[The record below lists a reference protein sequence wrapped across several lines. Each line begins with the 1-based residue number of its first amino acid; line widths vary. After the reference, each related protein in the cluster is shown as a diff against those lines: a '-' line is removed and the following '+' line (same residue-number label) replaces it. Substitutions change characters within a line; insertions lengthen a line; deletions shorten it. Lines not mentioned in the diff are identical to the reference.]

1 MLILISYNFTG
12 FFTVDLYIVNWYVLK
27 SDDCPYGHVISV
39 YCYLCVCLC
48 LQGIF
53 PNLWYACTRYMEGN
67 KLNWIQ
73 IECRVYVCQRN
84 SRLLQR
90 HVRDVILLPQT
101 FTDITLWRVAV
112 ALAAILVPYF
122 CSRSVI
128 IFRGPFPSSRIA
140 DIKSLTTDRLQ
151 IGNQVTSKCAVYLR
165 ESMVCVWEHR
175 RETCVLLG
183 FWFYAM

>member
-90 HVRDVILLPQT
+90 HIRDVILLPQT

-122 CSRSVI
+122 CSRSV
-128 IFRGPFPSSRIA
+128 GSCTLCGL
-140 DIKSLTTDRLQ
+140 IKENKVLDAS
-151 IGNQVTSKCAVYLR
+151 NQKVS
-165 ESMVCVWEHR
+165 
-175 RETCVLLG
+175 
-183 FWFYAM
+183 FWFRLSWNILA